1 MPFTTEGYITV
12 SYPINES
19 LAIDDYL
26 YCTCTDV
33 VLPELLNKNIGPPIL
48 WGIVT
53 EINSNTNQIGFNLSE
68 LGSSGFPTVSCAG
81 TWFLSFT
88 KNPTVNKSSLKGY
101 YNLVKFIN
109 DDNNNEI
116 ELFMVNSE
124 VTRSSK

>member
-53 EINSNTNQIGFNLSE
+53 EINSNPNQIGFNL
-68 LGSSGFPTVSCAG
+68 
-81 TWFLSFT
+81 
-88 KNPTVNKSSLKGY
+88 
-101 YNLVKFIN
+101 
-109 DDNNNEI
+109 
-116 ELFMVNSE
+116 
-124 VTRSSK
+124 